1 MIEGLEVTAEHFHI
15 VCISRKEEM
24 VKIGAAA
31 KIDANCQELK
41 SNDDN
46 FIGLIDYTV
55 KIGTLK
61 NVGIVFEVIFRK

>member
-24 VKIGAAA
+24 VKIAAVA

-41 SNDDN
+41 SNDDKL
-46 FIGLIDYTV
+46 FGLSNYSV

-61 NVGIVFEVIFRK
+61 AVGIDFKLIFRK